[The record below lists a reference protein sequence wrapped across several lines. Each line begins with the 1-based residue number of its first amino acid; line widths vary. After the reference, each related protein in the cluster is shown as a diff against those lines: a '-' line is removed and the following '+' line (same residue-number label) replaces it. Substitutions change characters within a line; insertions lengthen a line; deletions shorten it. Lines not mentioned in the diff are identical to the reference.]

1 MSRKWVRAKCVYSDS
16 VSRLEKM
23 YDHSQANPTWKS
35 QRGDIQQTNFFSDNN
50 FGIDGEPTKFDWK
63 VFPGLPSLEILHK
76 IPEDLNG
83 REIKPEQLEGR
94 ILFMSMFQRHCLD
107 KEGTIFRLHVE
118 VREGKRR
125 RKKGVRED
133 TGHSAVLKKKFSDM
147 ERTL

>member
-1 MSRKWVRAKCVYSDS
+1 MCILRFSFTSGKDVRSFTSKSEMEKS
-16 VSRLEKM
+16 TWRL
-23 YDHSQANPTWKS
+23 PTN
-35 QRGDIQQTNFFSDNN
+35 QLFSDTNV
-50 FGIDGEPTKFDWK
+50 GIDGEPTKFDWK

-76 IPEDLNG
+76 IPDDLNG